1 MYHVYLTLRS
11 VTPGQKAS
19 SVLQRFGVRHQL
31 LRAPRIIASG
41 GCAYALVV
49 REGDL
54 NRVLSLLEQSNVA
67 VQGIYL
73 RLTDGSFER
82 VGP

>member
-1 MYHVYLTLRS
+1 MYNVYLTLRS

-19 SVLQRFGVRHQL
+19 VALRRVGLRHQL
-31 LRAPRIIASG
+31 LRAPRAIAPG
-41 GCAYALVV
+41 GCAYALAL

-54 NRVLSLLEQSNVA
+54 NRALRLLEQSNVT

-73 RLTDGSFER
+73 HLTDGSFER
-82 VGP
+82 VEP